1 MKGSVTVDLALLCQN
16 YETVYR
22 GAQGREV
29 YGVLKANAYGHG
41 AIPCGQALS
50 ACGCRCFAVANL
62 AEGVALRSS
71 LPEGE
76 ILILGATPPK
86 EGDTLARY
94 RLSQCVFSPEYAKA
108 LSRALTHPVE
118 VHWKLDT
125 GMHRL
130 GFPCGEERLTQLYR
144 CAQLPRLHTVGI
156 FSHFANGACVEES
169 EKVTQR
175 FAHSVQ
181 WLTDLGMTFS
191 RVHLQNSAAW
201 ASGVGQVGN
210 ALRTGLLLYGYGS
223 PMVRPIATW
232 ETEIVSVCSAKAG
245 ERVGYAP
252 GWQAE
257 RDSRMGVLPIGYADG
272 MLRSSVGGYVQW
284 EGVQLPLVAVCMD
297 MCMIDLSEHS
307 ALGVGSKVTL
317 LGGKIT
323 AETWA
328 QVRSTIPYEV
338 LCHLGERQPRR
349 YLCPPSLEKQ
359 DF

>member
-1 MKGSVTVDLALLCQN
+1 MNGGVTVDLARLCQN
-16 YETVYR
+16 YETVCR
-22 GAQGREV
+22 GAGGREV

-41 AIPCGQALS
+41 AILCGQALYES
-50 ACGCRCFAVANL
+50 GCRHFAVATL
-62 AEGVALRSS
+62 AEGVALRSA
-71 LPEGE
+71 LPKGE
-76 ILILGATPPK
+76 ILVLGATPPK
-86 EGDTLARY
+86 EGDALARY
-94 RLSQCVFSPEYAKA
+94 RLSQCVFSPGYAKA
-108 LSRALTHPVE
+108 LSRALTRPVE

-130 GFPCGEERLTQLYR
+130 GFSCEEEDLSQLYG
-144 CAQLPRLHTVGI
+144 CAQLPRLHTTGI
-156 FSHFANGACVEES
+156 FSHFSNGACAEES
-169 EKVTQR
+169 EQIAKR
-175 FAHSVQ
+175 FTHSVQ

-201 ASGVGQVGN
+201 ASGAGQVGN

-252 GWQAE
+252 GWRAE
-257 RDSRMGVLPIGYADG
+257 KNCRIGVLPIGYADG

-284 EGVQLPLVAVCMD
+284 EGVLLPIVAVCMD
-297 MCMIDLSEHS
+297 MCMVDLLEHS
-307 ALGVGSKVTL
+307 ALGVGSKITL
-317 LGGKIT
+317 LGGQVT

-328 QVRSTIPYEV
+328 QVRSTIPYEI

-349 YLCPPSLEKQ
+349 YLCAPSLEKQ